1 MVKKKSEQQLIVQ
14 ALNAA
19 ETNIK
24 LAKQLLSGVR
34 DQPPK
39 PSTRE
44 LPGITG
50 TFDGEDMVT
59 EEGKKYSVNPNYAS
73 KSVLVYGD
81 TLKKI
86 EEDGQERFKQIA
98 RVKRQKVEG
107 ILAKKDGKFVAVT
120 ADGSYKV
127 SPVAVGFYGGKE
139 GDEVV
144 VVLPLE
150 DKNAPFA
157 ALESI
162 KKEEPSLPAEAP
174 AKVGVPSKPSGT
186 SVVSAV
192 RKAVKKT
199 TTREPATKKKAV
211 TKKVPKKKVE
221 EKEEKPKAKPAP
233 EPRPKDDRPLAGVD
247 QPKADIE
254 NDEELR

>member
-1 MVKKKSEQQLIVQ
+1 MTKKKSEQQLIVQ

-59 EEGKKYSVNPNYAS
+59 EEGKKYPVNPNYAS

-162 KKEEPSLPAEAP
+162 KKEETQRTQKKTEDTEKEPSMPSEP
-174 AKVGVPSKPSGT
+174 SVPSVIKKAIKRRTTKKEPVIKKPVT
-186 SVVSAV
+186 
-192 RKAVKKT
+192 RKARKKT
-199 TTREPATKKKAV
+199 EDT
-211 TKKVPKKKVE
+211 
-221 EKEEKPKAKPAP
+221 EKEEEKPKAKPAP
-233 EPRPKDDRPLAGVD
+233 EPRPKDDRPLAGV
-247 QPKADIE
+247 E